1 LYPKQKTKSK
11 IMAQKDP
18 AFLFYSQDFYVGTAF
33 LTHTQVG
40 KYIRLICAQHQHG
53 RLNEERVIQIC
64 GDLDEAVLEK
74 FQKDENGFYYNVR
87 LETEIEKRKRFSES
101 RRNNIKKRWDTSVV
115 QVNNTSN
122 TSEYTS
128 ELHMKNTSNTYGDTS
143 VIHMEN
149 ENENRNIS
157 LESSNNSEKENSK
170 RKRKTFI
177 PPTVEE
183 VVDFVVSKGF
193 DQQLG
198 RNAWEYYAVADWKD
212 AKGDQVLN
220 WKQKLIAGW
229 LKNAQKGGKI
239 QLSNENDVNI
249 PGYIKEFHNSPL
261 MKREVINGHWEYKS
275 APIGFK
281 S

>member
-1 LYPKQKTKSK
+1 
-11 IMAQKDP
+11 MAQKDP

-33 LTHTQVG
+33 LTHNQVG

-53 RLNEERVIQIC
+53 RLSEDRVMQIC

-74 FQKDENGFYYNVR
+74 FQIDENGFYYNVR
-87 LETEIEKRKRFSES
+87 LESEIEKRKRFSES

-122 TSEYTS
+122 QNDTS
-128 ELHMKNTSNTYGDTS
+128 ELHMNNTSNTYGDTS

-183 VVDFVVSKGF
+183 VIEFVVSKGF

-220 WKQKLIAGW
+220 WKQKLLAGW
-229 LKNAQKGGKI
+229 LKNAQKGVKI
-239 QLSNENDVNI
+239 KLSNENDVNI

-261 MKREVINGHWEYKS
+261 MKREVINGRWEYKS

>member
-1 LYPKQKTKSK
+1 
-11 IMAQKDP
+11 MAQKDP

-198 RNAWEYYAVADWKD
+198 RSAWEYYAVADWKD

-229 LKNAQKGGKI
+229 LKNAQKGVKI

-261 MKREVINGHWEYKS
+261 MKREVINGRWEYKS

>member
-1 LYPKQKTKSK
+1 
-11 IMAQKDP
+11 MAQKDP

-74 FQKDENGFYYNVR
+74 FQKDENGFYYNIR
-87 LETEIEKRKRFSES
+87 LETEIQKRKRFSES

-149 ENENRNIS
+149 ENENAIFS
-157 LESSNNSEKENSK
+157 IESSNKYSVKEKEKGTTCPK

-198 RNAWEYYAVADWKD
+198 RITRLPTGKT
-212 AKGDQVLN
+212 
-220 WKQKLIAGW
+220 
-229 LKNAQKGGKI
+229 QKG
-239 QLSNENDVNI
+239 
-249 PGYIKEFHNSPL
+249 IKF
-261 MKREVINGHWEYKS
+261 
-275 APIGFK
+275 
-281 S
+281 